1 MPRKKPSGEVA
12 KNRYQ
17 PLGLLLILLGGVL
30 AVGTVV
36 AVPAQSLASNGIFNV
51 TLSIAQGQGTV
62 CYAGAN
68 SACTT
73 NTVTGR
79 FSDSEQVTFTAQNS
93 VNPWVFDHWNL
104 PCQPSQACVIYQNP
118 YTVTIPFGTT
128 ISAVYVGGQV
138 TVTTTGTKPAL
149 TVNGPTSLPLGST
162 FSFTAGNM
170 YQGDA
175 FEFDAYQSN
184 NQFISHLYQGQADNA
199 GTFTGTATIWATA
212 TPEART
218 FKFSTTRIICTRTT
232 CSSKSL
238 TP

>member
-73 NTVTGR
+73 STVTGR

-93 VNPWVFDHWNL
+93 VSPWVFDHWNL

-118 YTVTIPFGTT
+118 YMVTIPFGTT

-149 TVNGPTSLPLGST
+149 TINGPTSLPLGST

-175 FEFDAYQSN
+175 FELRRVPIRQQPID
-184 NQFISHLYQGQADNA
+184 
-199 GTFTGTATIWATA
+199 
-212 TPEART
+212 
-218 FKFSTTRIICTRTT
+218 FSTLPRPSQQRRNVHGHRNHLGKRLHWKRVPTSPRQHE
-232 CSSKSL
+232 SPVL
-238 TP
+238 EQHVHPNH